1 MAEMSYDF
9 QCIGGEGDAQ
19 GLNSLRV
26 GILELQKDGNYI
38 TKDYTKKI
46 PSTKSRYFRC

>member
-1 MAEMSYDF
+1 MAEMSNDF
-9 QCIGGEGDAQ
+9 RCIGGEGDAQ

-38 TKDYTKKI
+38 TKDYTKEI